1 MNEDTWKKV
10 DGKLIYSKCIRNKY
24 MYIFSTVVLLFQ
36 QEQFEIRRRWATLEF
51 EEAGSNLR
59 SRRQLG
65 MLNTYDGFTCI
76 KVQFDSGVK
85 GDI

>member
-1 MNEDTWKKV
+1 
-10 DGKLIYSKCIRNKY
+10 

-65 MLNTYDGFTCI
+65 MLNTFYDGFTCI